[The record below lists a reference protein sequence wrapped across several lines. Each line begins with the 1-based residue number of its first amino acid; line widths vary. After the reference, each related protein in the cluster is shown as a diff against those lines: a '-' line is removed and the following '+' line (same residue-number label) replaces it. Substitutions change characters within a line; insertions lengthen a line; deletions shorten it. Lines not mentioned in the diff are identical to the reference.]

1 VGVLLLLYFAYIGI
15 SLYMNFL
22 ALLPAT
28 LRMAHK
34 NHLRDP
40 GLSPVEPLRGGSTE
54 GKVKSFP
61 EYTGFSLFAAR
72 YS

>member
-1 VGVLLLLYFAYIGI
+1 VGVLLLLYFDYIGI
-15 SLYMNFL
+15 SLYMKFL

-40 GLSPVEPLRGGSTE
+40 GLSPVEPLRGGAHLYAVE
-54 GKVKSFP
+54 VEEDEEDGV
-61 EYTGFSLFAAR
+61 
-72 YS
+72 